1 MYIILK
7 HDHIEDNKKIIS
19 ILYDYQYEKFIQ
31 SYLLN
36 EISNLEHT
44 NPSVSWIIENNSLIK
59 KENMINKGYL
69 YNNKIE
75 KQTKILTLEV
85 YSYDANNI
93 EKNHEIKKNKL
104 WENINTE
111 INNRVLKSMDKTE
124 LYQVFIKL
132 NENLQL
138 KQNWSNYEYINLLN
152 DLLKNFKKEL
162 YSSIAKKLKRF
173 TKKS

>member
-7 HDHIEDNKKIIS
+7 HDHIEDNKKVID
-19 ILYDYQYEKFIQ
+19 ILHDYQYEKYIQ

-36 EISNLEHT
+36 QIPDLQDN
-44 NPSVSWIIENNSLIK
+44 SVSWLVENYSLIK
-59 KENMINKGYL
+59 KENTINKGYL

-93 EKNHEIKKNKL
+93 EKNYEIKKNKL

-124 LYQVFIKL
+124 LYQVFIKI

>member
-7 HDHIEDNKKIIS
+7 HDHIEDNKKVID
-19 ILYDYQYEKFIQ
+19 ILHDYQYEKYIQ

-36 EISNLEHT
+36 QIPDLQDN
-44 NPSVSWIIENNSLIK
+44 SVSWSIENYSLIK
-59 KENMINKGYL
+59 KKNMINKGYL

-93 EKNHEIKKNKL
+93 EKNYEIKKNKL

-124 LYQVFIKL
+124 LYQVFIKI